1 MKTLKMVLDSTTA
14 QLSVASSLDWP
25 SFFTAF
31 SLFVNLLGLV
41 GLVSLI
47 LNVEGIKKDL
57 GDIKKDLGDVKKD
70 LGDVK
75 KDLGDVKKD
84 LGDVKKVLGDFK
96 KEQTKHLGRLERG
109 TRRGFFHVIKDMKEL
124 QRKRK
129 LEQEIDEMFEES

>member
-41 GLVSLI
+41 GLVTLI

-57 GDIKKDLGDVKKD
+57 GDVKKD
-70 LGDVK
+70 LGY
-75 KDLGDVKKD
+75 
-84 LGDVKKVLGDFK
+84 FK

>member
-41 GLVSLI
+41 GLVTLI

-84 LGDVKKVLGDFK
+84 LGDFK